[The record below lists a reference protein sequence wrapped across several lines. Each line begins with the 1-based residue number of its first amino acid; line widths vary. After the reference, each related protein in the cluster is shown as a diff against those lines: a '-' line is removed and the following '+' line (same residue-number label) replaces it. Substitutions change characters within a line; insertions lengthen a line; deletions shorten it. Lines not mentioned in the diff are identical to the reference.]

1 MDDGI
6 EAFVKDVLA
15 LEGQNSNVVRES
27 VRHHLAV
34 CEAQFRDAEPDARK
48 KGAAAERFRR
58 LSRDRVIEEIQQR
71 SAISTIGQPLQR
83 TARGHHF
90 DFTSRACTICG
101 MTHQNFLNKG
111 RPACMGPEKPKQSKI
126 KDEGPDRA

>member
-34 CEAQFRDAEPDARK
+34 CEAQFRDAEPDAHK

-71 SAISTIGQPLQR
+71 SAISTIG
-83 TARGHHF
+83 HF
-90 DFTSRACTICG
+90 QVVLSVIDS
-101 MTHQNFLNKG
+101 
-111 RPACMGPEKPKQSKI
+111 PAHFRIVKE
-126 KDEGPDRA
+126 